1 MNAGGRKIKITA
13 NQSGSE
19 EFEPTMLGLVIF
31 ALNFTLG
38 GHVRELEA
46 PVKGFPSQ
54 LAVDY
59 YRDVVDATRHV
70 SHRLRI
76 TSFLPSV
83 ASGIFGASNCLT
95 RAGHATEAGDADRT

>member
-1 MNAGGRKIKITA
+1 MNAGGRKIKVTA

-54 LAVDY
+54 LAVEMIIIETSWMQPVTSVIDSESLPFCPPWPAAFL
-59 YRDVVDATRHV
+59 V
-70 SHRLRI
+70 HR
-76 TSFLPSV
+76 TV
-83 ASGIFGASNCLT
+83 
-95 RAGHATEAGDADRT
+95 